1 MHAAAALAA
10 PLWRLLLSEE
20 CFAYMGSGLL
30 SSKPAHGA
38 HWEWQR
44 HKCERSEGEEAAA
57 EEGAP
62 PPDSA
67 FDGGGAAGSTMGKKE
82 DTKGESGHTQNFDK
96 EAGREGG
103 KAATGT
109 KGTRQYS
116 TLAVMHASPV
126 SSSALHRGM
135 QGMMG
140 FYQRYSSS
148 VETPHIDKEKA
159 TQDKDILRSASGGAA
174 MEDKEPDEDPKEGTS
189 PWGGEGEQ
197 VVHKGGDNGVGRQ
210 MGTGSA
216 TNVRGNADLSAEEA
230 NVPPDSSF
238 DAGGSANMG
247 EGNAGKGR
255 QHTQNFD
262 DEMKTKG
269 GSKKAVN

>member
-1 MHAAAALAA
+1 MATLAA
-10 PLWRLLLSEE
+10 CMRLPLSQLLSGAFS
-20 CFAYMGSGLL
+20 CQKSALPIWARAFSAASQPTGRTGSG
-30 SSKPAHGA
+30 SATNVSGQK
-38 HWEWQR
+38 
-44 HKCERSEGEEAAA
+44 GEEAAA

-82 DTKGESGHTQNFDK
+82 DTKGESGHMQNFDK
-96 EAGREGG
+96 EAGPEGG

-197 VVHKGGDNGVGRQ
+197 VVHKGGDKGVGRQ
-210 MGTGSA
+210 MGGFP
-216 TNVRGNADLSAEEA
+216 RMWLGW
-230 NVPPDSSF
+230 P
-238 DAGGSANMG
+238 
-247 EGNAGKGR
+247 
-255 QHTQNFD
+255 
-262 DEMKTKG
+262 
-269 GSKKAVN
+269 